1 MACFWNILFCFRTYH
16 YALDIS
22 EREVGQTCF
31 RRGVTTRSEN
41 GQGRPRQSREGRAVR
56 RVQETAR
63 RQVDLSSSCLKHGS
77 KPGLTRTLRL
87 LSCNLRII
95 LHVFYKNCYIY
106 SRNVLH
112 AWRQPEQETRPH
124 KKRHAQSRRKKL
136 GYNCKTQ
143 HSRFVD
149 KTLGINVVLV
159 KGLQ

>member
-41 GQGRPRQSREGRAVR
+41 GQGRPRQSREGRAFR

-95 LHVFYKNCYIY
+95 LHVFYKTVIY
-106 SRNVLH
+106 TPGMFCTRGDNRNKKQDHTKKGMHNLVARNLGTIVKH
-112 AWRQPEQETRPH
+112 STRVSWTKH
-124 KKRHAQSRRKKL
+124 LELMS
-136 GYNCKTQ
+136 Y
-143 HSRFVD
+143 S
-149 KTLGINVVLV
+149 
-159 KGLQ
+159 